1 MSAEWKT
8 SDTQYF
14 VTIYLF
20 EDDLNNH

>member
-8 SDTQYF
+8 SDIQYF